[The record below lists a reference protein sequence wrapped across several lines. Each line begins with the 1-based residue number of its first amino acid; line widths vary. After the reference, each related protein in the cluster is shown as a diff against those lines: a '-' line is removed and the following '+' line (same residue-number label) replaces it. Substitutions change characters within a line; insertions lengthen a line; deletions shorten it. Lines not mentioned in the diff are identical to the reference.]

1 MSSSHW
7 ISRSALHRFEVKQ
20 DPAPLPYLQEEHL
33 GWALGC
39 HIRLDLEAYRD
50 CKWPALKELF
60 LLRHQAGSRP
70 AHAQRR
76 PFRTHLGHLEVLLT

>member
-7 ISRSALHRFEVKQ
+7 ISRSALHRVEVKQ

-39 HIRLDLEAYRD
+39 HIRLELKAYNGQLPRNYSSYDIKLAVDLHT
-50 CKWPALKELF
+50 PS
-60 LLRHQAGSRP
+60 AGPSAP
-70 AHAQRR
+70 I
-76 PFRTHLGHLEVLLT
+76 